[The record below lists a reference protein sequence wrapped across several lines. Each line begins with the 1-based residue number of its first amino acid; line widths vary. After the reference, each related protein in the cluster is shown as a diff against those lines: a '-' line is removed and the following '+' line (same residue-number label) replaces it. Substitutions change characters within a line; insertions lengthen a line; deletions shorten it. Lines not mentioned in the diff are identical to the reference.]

1 MMNCIQVMG
10 RLTKNP
16 ELKTSEGG
24 TKYLKYVVAV
34 ERDFPSKEGEKVT
47 DFLPAIAWEMKAE
60 IISKYFRKGSRIA
73 VQGRLETDSYKDKN
87 GNTVKNYVIV
97 TEKLHFIESKPIDSK
112 PKSDGFRTDDGV
124 PF

>member
-1 MMNCIQVMG
+1 MNCLMVMG

-24 TKYLKYVVAV
+24 TKYLKYTVAV
-34 ERDFPSKEGEKVT
+34 ERDFPSKEGEKIT

-60 IISKYFRKGSRIA
+60 VISRYFRKGSRIA
-73 VQGRLETDSYKDKN
+73 VQGRLETDSYTDKD

-97 TEKLHFIESKPIDSK
+97 TEKLYFVDSK
-112 PKSDGFRTDDGV
+112 PKDKPQSDGFRTDDGV